1 MKEDLIAT
9 PSTEHIVQRDTLTKT
24 LTALQAHRTP
34 VQVLFDVKYTLKK
47 GVNRHL
53 LVIRQIGGRS
63 LSSSPSSADE
73 EGEGA
78 LLRESGA
85 A

>member
-9 PSTEHIVQRDTLTKT
+9 PSTERIVQRDI

-34 VQVLFDVKYTLKK
+34 VQVLLDVKYTLKK

-63 LSSSPSSADE
+63 LSSRPLSADE

-78 LLRESGA
+78 LLREIGA